1 MLTGARAHLYLAISE
16 SIRVL
21 LLSEWH
27 RLISTASVRYILKI
41 FLFCPSQYQIIQAY
55 CLSSLCIVFSQH
67 IFIVLFFSCLC
78 LESLVR

>member
-27 RLISTASVRYILKI
+27 RLISTIYMYIENISILPI
-41 FLFCPSQYQIIQAY
+41 VISNYSSILFI
-55 CLSSLCIVFSQH
+55 LVVHCI
-67 IFIVLFFSCLC
+67 
-78 LESLVR
+78 

>member
-27 RLISTASVRYILKI
+27 SKCQIYIENISILPI
-41 FLFCPSQYQIIQAY
+41 VISNYSSILFN
-55 CLSSLCIVFSQH
+55 LVVHCI
-67 IFIVLFFSCLC
+67 
-78 LESLVR
+78 

>member
-41 FLFCPSQYQIIQAY
+41 FLLPIVISNY
-55 CLSSLCIVFSQH
+55 SSILFNLVVHCI
-67 IFIVLFFSCLC
+67 
-78 LESLVR
+78 